1 MHRINT
7 VVVATFMVLL
17 ICACAPRP
25 AGAQNPVPLPTDANL
40 AAYMSVTGRYRNVGN
55 SRRVLTMAAW
65 LSAYKTGEQIDF
77 ADMTDRAFLRLGLP
91 KDERWGYMAPLDD
104 RVTVRVRITDSR
116 KRLARVK
123 VRGHGTG
130 VVVADLRPGTAHR
143 VISGSFRCDPRKTEY
158 VLTVIG
164 TSGRTLATLAA
175 DLGKVS
181 TVCPFVLRGSF
192 DPYAPEPPRCS
203 HYPAAGEHTGTLG
216 DPMEAPGGRSSS
228 SPSVGSATSTGCA
241 HEPPNDS
248 PTAAI
253 LRPPPAWR
261 SYIRRRVIWD
271 TVRSTAFERVDYSLA
286 GMWLKS
292 SLAEVR
298 ATDQAPALAN
308 LSVPPYSESCGRW
321 DVVFLGMATAVLVV
335 PFERTRLGADVRP
348 LSEAMMGKPVS
359 GHGFLSA
366 LLKAAGVAYLADR
379 KRNKSG
385 FQVGDLMVWGD
396 VYAVVCWEAA
406 KHMPRLACIT
416 TPVTF
421 TLAPN
426 IAPPAGMNA
435 IGSGSITDVTA
446 WTTPAPPGGSF
457 NLDLSFSPSSA
468 TVIKALPKGYKY
480 KANGNITFPVGYQ
493 GGTHDYF
500 FVPGD
505 AAVTIPCTL
514 TKLLTWRIVTVTQS
528 PSPPLPP
535 APEGAAYVVVKSAA
549 GVPVRD
555 GYSAF
560 VNGHYVCT
568 FLTLEP
574 GAYTVEAT
582 RTMVGAPPATYKG
595 SVTVPLSI
603 GAEREDTVTLTRQ

>member
-1 MHRINT
+1 MMFRLQA
-7 VVVATFMVLL
+7 VVVAVFMVLL

-55 SRRVLTMAAW
+55 SRRILTMAAW

-192 DPYAPEPPRCS
+192 DPYAPEPPSCS
-203 HYPAAGEHTGTLG
+203 HYPAAGEHAGTLG

-241 HEPPNDS
+241 HEPSNDS

-271 TVRSTAFERVDYSLA
+271 TVRSTAFEQVDDSLA

-292 SLAEVR
+292 SLATIR
-298 ATDQAPALAN
+298 ATDPAPALAN

-366 LLKAAGVAYLADR
+366 LLEAAGVAYLADR
-379 KRNKSG
+379 KRNESG

-406 KHMPRLACIT
+406 KHMPRLACIM

-426 IAPPAGMNA
+426 IAPPVGMNA
-435 IGSGSITDVTA
+435 KVRCGITDWTA
-446 WTTPAPPGGSF
+446 TTTPPPSGLACDTTLSFQPGSF
-457 NLDLSFSPSSA
+457 TT
-468 TVIKALPKGYKY
+468 TVPLPKGYKY
-480 KANGNITFPVGYQ
+480 EVYGNIWSPSGYQ
-493 GGTHDYF
+493 AGPHQF
-500 FVPGD
+500 ISVPSQT
-505 AAVTIPCTL
+505 AVTIPCTL
-514 TKLLTWRIVTVTQS
+514 TKLLAWRIVTVTQS
-528 PSPPLPP
+528 PSPLPP
-535 APEGAAYVVVKSAA
+535 GPAHVVVRNAA
-549 GVPVRD
+549 GHLVTVGD
-555 GYSAF
+555 SVL
-560 VNGHYVCT
+560 VNGRTVCT
-568 FLTLEP
+568 LPEIDP
-574 GAYTVEAT
+574 GVYTVEAT
-582 RTMVGAPPATYKG
+582 RSMVGAPPATYKG
-595 SVTVPLSI
+595 TLTVRVSV
-603 GAEREDTVTLTRQ
+603 GAEAENTVTLTKQ